1 MRVVSVNVG
10 LPQETTWQGKP
21 VTTSIFKEPVAGP
34 VRVEGVN
41 LAGDA
46 QADLS
51 VHGGPDKAVYAYRAE
66 HYPAWRDEL
75 ERELP
80 WGMFGENL
88 TVEGLPPEDELHVG
102 DRLRIGTAELVVS
115 QPRLP
120 CFKLGLR
127 FGDAQMVK
135 RFQAA
140 GRWGFYLRIEQPG
153 VVEAGDPIEFLSHHP
168 GRLSVA
174 EIARLGTSARDD
186 VEGLRRALAVDA
198 LTDDWRPY
206 FEELLERA
214 FRSDRPAAVRG

>member
-10 LPQETTWQGKP
+10 LPHETTWQGKP
-21 VTTSIFKEPVAGP
+21 VTTSIFKEPVTGP

-41 LAGDA
+41 LVGDA

-75 ERELP
+75 ARELP

-88 TVEGLPPEDELHVG
+88 TVEGVPPEGELFVG
-102 DRLRIGTAELVVS
+102 DRMRIGTAELVVS

-140 GRWGFYLRIEQPG
+140 GRWGFYLRISLPG
-153 VVEAGDPIEFLSHHP
+153 VVQAGDPIEILSRHP

-174 EIARLGTSARDD
+174 EIARLGTRDRDD
-186 VEGLRRALAVDA
+186 IEGLRRALAVDA
-198 LTDDWRPY
+198 LIDDWRPY

-214 FRSDRPAAVRG
+214 LRAARPVTARG

>member
-10 LPQETTWQGKP
+10 LPRQTTWQGKP

-51 VHGGPDKAVYAYRAE
+51 VHGGPDKAVYVYRSE
-66 HYPAWRDEL
+66 HYPAWQEELRRD
-75 ERELP
+75 LP
-80 WGMFGENL
+80 WGVFGENL
-88 TVEGLPPEDELHVG
+88 TVERVPPEDELYVG
-102 DRLRIGTAELVVS
+102 DRLRIGTTELVVS

-120 CFKLGLR
+120 CLKLGLR

-140 GRWGFYLRIEQPG
+140 GRWGFYLRIERPG
-153 VVEAGDPIEFLSHHP
+153 VVEAGDSIAFLSRDP
-168 GRLSVA
+168 GRLAVS
-174 EIARLGTSARDD
+174 EIARLGRRDRGD

-198 LTDDWRPY
+198 LIDDWRPY
-206 FEELLERA
+206 FEELLARA
-214 FRSDRPAAVRG
+214 LGSHGRAVAGR

>member
-1 MRVVSVNVG
+1 VRVVSVNVG
-10 LPQETTWQGKP
+10 LPRQTTWQGKP

-34 VRVEGVN
+34 VGIEGVN
-41 LAGDA
+41 LVGDA

-66 HYPAWRDEL
+66 HYPAWREEL
-75 ERELP
+75 GRELA

-88 TVEGLPPEDELHVG
+88 TVEGVPPDDELAVG
-102 DRLRIGTAELVVS
+102 DRMRIGTAELVVS

-140 GRWGFYLRIEQPG
+140 GRWGFYLRIEHAG
-153 VVEAGDPIEFLSHHP
+153 VVEAGDPVEILSRHP
-168 GRLSVA
+168 GRLSVS
-174 EIARLGTSARDD
+174 EIARLGTRDRGD
-186 VEGLRRALAVDA
+186 VDGLRRALAVDA
-198 LTDDWRPY
+198 LIEDWRPY

-214 FRSDRPAAVRG
+214 LRTEGSAVAGR

>member
-153 VVEAGDPIEFLSHHP
+153 VVEAGDPIEFRSHHP

-206 FEELLERA
+206 FEKLLERA